1 MTRCITR
8 TESPNIHNL
17 KQFRDTMVDDIQPD
31 SIDSMDRIA
40 KLTLTLSGFMLFL
53 LIIIPFTI
61 DSNTSSY
68 IAPYLIYSLFLTSV
82 GIIIGIS
89 LTWLNYPNRVETK
102 QKNNSTSKIKKKL
115 LSADEKIVSNLLQSN
130 SGEMWQADLVK
141 KSGFSDS
148 KASRLLSRMEH
159 QGTIKRIR
167 DGMGKRVVI
176 NQEVIE

>member
-1 MTRCITR
+1 
-8 TESPNIHNL
+8 
-17 KQFRDTMVDDIQPD
+17 
-31 SIDSMDRIA
+31 MDRVA

-61 DSNTSSY
+61 DSDTSSY

-89 LTWLNYPNRVETK
+89 ITWLNYPRRIEIK
-102 QKNNSTSKIKKKL
+102 EKNYSTPTTKKKL
-115 LSADEKIVSNLLQSN
+115 LSVDEKIVSDLLISN

-148 KASRLLSRMEH
+148 KASRLLSRMENR
-159 QGTIKRIR
+159 GTIKRIR
-167 DGMGKRVVI
+167 DGMGKRVLI
-176 NQEVIE
+176 NQEITE

>member
-1 MTRCITR
+1 
-8 TESPNIHNL
+8 
-17 KQFRDTMVDDIQPD
+17 
-31 SIDSMDRIA
+31 MDRVA

-61 DSNTSSY
+61 DSDTSSY

-89 LTWLNYPNRVETK
+89 ITWLNYPRRIENKE
-102 QKNNSTSKIKKKL
+102 KNYSTPTTKKKL
-115 LSADEKIVSNLLQSN
+115 LSVDEKIVSDLLISN

-148 KASRLLSRMEH
+148 KASRLLSRMENR
-159 QGTIKRIR
+159 GTIKRIR
-167 DGMGKRVVI
+167 DGMRKRVLI
-176 NQEVIE
+176 NQEITE

>member
-1 MTRCITR
+1 MAA
-8 TESPNIHNL
+8 
-17 KQFRDTMVDDIQPD
+17 DIQPN
-31 SIDSMDRIA
+31 SRDSMDRVA

-61 DSNTSSY
+61 DSDTSSY

-89 LTWLNYPNRVETK
+89 ITWLNYPRRIEIK
-102 QKNNSTSKIKKKL
+102 EKNYSTPTTKKKL
-115 LSADEKIVSNLLQSN
+115 LSVDEKIVSDLLISN

-159 QGTIKRIR
+159 RGIIKRIR
-167 DGMGKRVVI
+167 DGMGKRVLI
-176 NQEVIE
+176 NQEIRE

>member
-1 MTRCITR
+1 
-8 TESPNIHNL
+8 
-17 KQFRDTMVDDIQPD
+17 
-31 SIDSMDRIA
+31 MDRVA

-61 DSNTSSY
+61 DSDTSSY

-82 GIIIGIS
+82 GIIIGVSI
-89 LTWLNYPNRVETK
+89 TWLNYPRRIEIK
-102 QKNNSTSKIKKKL
+102 EKNYSIPTPKKKL
-115 LSADEKIVSNLLQSN
+115 LSVDEKIVSDLLISN

-159 QGTIKRIR
+159 RGTIKRIR
-167 DGMGKRVVI
+167 DGMGKRVLI
-176 NQEVIE
+176 NQEITE

>member
-1 MTRCITR
+1 
-8 TESPNIHNL
+8 
-17 KQFRDTMVDDIQPD
+17 
-31 SIDSMDRIA
+31 MDRVA

-61 DSNTSSY
+61 DSDTSSY

-89 LTWLNYPNRVETK
+89 ITWLNYPRRIEIK
-102 QKNNSTSKIKKKL
+102 EKNYSTPTTKKKL
-115 LSADEKIVSNLLQSN
+115 LSVDEKIVSDLLISN

-148 KASRLLSRMEH
+148 KASRLRSRMENR
-159 QGTIKRIR
+159 GTIKRIR
-167 DGMGKRVVI
+167 DGMGKRVLI
-176 NQEVIE
+176 NQEITE

>member
-1 MTRCITR
+1 MAA
-8 TESPNIHNL
+8 
-17 KQFRDTMVDDIQPD
+17 DIQPN
-31 SIDSMDRIA
+31 SRDSMDRVA

-61 DSNTSSY
+61 DSDTSSY

-89 LTWLNYPNRVETK
+89 ITWLNYPRRIEIK
-102 QKNNSTSKIKKKL
+102 EKNYSTPTTKKKL
-115 LSADEKIVSNLLQSN
+115 LSVDEKIVSDLLISN

-148 KASRLLSRMEH
+148 KASRLLSRMENR
-159 QGTIKRIR
+159 GTIKRIR
-167 DGMGKRVVI
+167 DGMGKRVLI
-176 NQEVIE
+176 NQEITE

>member
-1 MTRCITR
+1 MAA
-8 TESPNIHNL
+8 
-17 KQFRDTMVDDIQPD
+17 DIQPN
-31 SIDSMDRIA
+31 SRESMDRVA

-61 DSNTSSY
+61 DSDTSSY

-89 LTWLNYPNRVETK
+89 ITWLNYPRRIEIK
-102 QKNNSTSKIKKKL
+102 EKNYSTPTTKKKL
-115 LSADEKIVSNLLQSN
+115 LSVDEKIVSDLLISN

-148 KASRLLSRMEH
+148 KASRLLSRMENR
-159 QGTIKRIR
+159 GTIKRIR
-167 DGMGKRVVI
+167 DGMGKRVLI
-176 NQEVIE
+176 NQEITE

>member
-1 MTRCITR
+1 
-8 TESPNIHNL
+8 
-17 KQFRDTMVDDIQPD
+17 
-31 SIDSMDRIA
+31 MDRVA

-61 DSNTSSY
+61 DSDTSSY

-89 LTWLNYPNRVETK
+89 ITWLNYPRRIEIK
-102 QKNNSTSKIKKKL
+102 EKNYSTPTPKKKL
-115 LSADEKIVSNLLQSN
+115 LSVDEKIVSDLLISN

-148 KASRLLSRMEH
+148 KASRLLSRMENR
-159 QGTIKRIR
+159 GTIKRIR
-167 DGMGKRVVI
+167 DGMGKRVLI
-176 NQEVIE
+176 NQEITE

>member
-1 MTRCITR
+1 MAA
-8 TESPNIHNL
+8 
-17 KQFRDTMVDDIQPD
+17 DIQPN
-31 SIDSMDRIA
+31 SRDSMDRVA

-61 DSNTSSY
+61 DSDTSSY

-89 LTWLNYPNRVETK
+89 ITWLNYPRRIENKE
-102 QKNNSTSKIKKKL
+102 KNYSTPTTKKKL
-115 LSADEKIVSNLLQSN
+115 LSVDEKIVSDLLISN

-148 KASRLLSRMEH
+148 KASRLLSRMENR
-159 QGTIKRIR
+159 GTIKRIR
-167 DGMGKRVVI
+167 DGMGKRVLI
-176 NQEVIE
+176 NQEITE

>member
-1 MTRCITR
+1 
-8 TESPNIHNL
+8 
-17 KQFRDTMVDDIQPD
+17 
-31 SIDSMDRIA
+31 MDRVA

-61 DSNTSSY
+61 DSDTSSY

-89 LTWLNYPNRVETK
+89 ITWLNYPRRIEIK
-102 QKNNSTSKIKKKL
+102 EKNYSTPTTKKKL
-115 LSADEKIVSNLLQSN
+115 LSVDEKIVSDLLISN

-159 QGTIKRIR
+159 RGTIKRIR
-167 DGMGKRVVI
+167 DGMGKRVLI
-176 NQEVIE
+176 NQEITE